1 MILTNNMIKENLKE
15 YSNKNT
21 KICREI
27 KKGNLIKIVNGL
39 YETNSS
45 VNGYLLAGSIY
56 GPSYLSFDFALSYY
70 GLIPEKVTAFTNATF
85 NKKRKKMYNNQFGT
99 YLYRDVPEKV
109 FPLEVK
115 LVKEGDYSYQIATPE
130 KALCDKLYTLS
141 PLKNM
146 KKLENVLFNDL
157 RIDVDEFNKLNLQ
170 DIEQISNSYNST
182 NVNLLYRYIKRKN
195 LCCCK
200 RRCYNIHIR

>member
-1 MILTNNMIKENLKE
+1 MILTNNIIKENLKE

-27 KKGNLIKIVNGL
+27 KKRNLTKIINGL
-39 YETNSS
+39 YETDSS

-70 GLIPEKVTAFTNATF
+70 GLIPEKVTAFTSATC
-85 NKKRKKMYNNQFGT
+85 NKKKKKIYNNKFGT
-99 YLYRDVPEKV
+99 YLYRDVPTKV
-109 FPLEVK
+109 YPLGINLIE
-115 LVKEGDYSYQIATPE
+115 EGNYSYQIATPE

-146 KKLENVLFNDL
+146 KELENLLFNDL
-157 RIDVDEFNKLNLQ
+157 RIDMDEFSKLDLH
-170 DIEQISNSYNST
+170 DIEELSNSYNST
-182 NVNLLYRYIKRKN
+182 NVNLLYKYM
-195 LCCCK
+195 
-200 RRCYNIHIR
+200 RRRENE